1 MTADTR
7 PDRAPGRRRTALLDP
22 APAVRFAT
30 GQTVVQRI
38 RRLRFS
44 VILSAIFLVFITLA
58 ALIPTWFTSK
68 DPNAGEPLDMLLA
81 PSAEH
86 LFGTDQNGRD
96 IYARIIYGAWPSLLI
111 GVSATVFALIA
122 GTLIGVFA
130 ARGGRTGD
138 WIVSRLLD
146 VFLSIPGLL
155 LVFLIVA
162 ARGPGTVTT
171 IIGVAVVTLP
181 SYARLVRGEVIR
193 LRGAVFVEAAK
204 ALGWTQTNIVVR
216 HIIPNALG
224 PVLVLA
230 TIGIGSAIGIGSSL
244 SFLGLGPQP
253 PTAEWGSMLSASR
266 SYFSVA
272 WWPAVF
278 PGLAITLTVLAVTV
292 VGQYL
297 QRRTEG
303 RVAP

>member
-1 MTADTR
+1 MTASDVR
-7 PDRAPGRRRTALLDP
+7 PDP
-22 APAVRFAT
+22 APAVRFAA

-38 RRLRFS
+38 RRLRVS
-44 VILSAIFLVFITLA
+44 VILSSIFLVAIALA
-58 ALIPTWFTSK
+58 ALFPSLFTDK
-68 DPNAGEPLDMLLA
+68 DPDAGEPLDMLLA
-81 PSAEH
+81 PSWDH

-96 IYARIIYGAWPSLLI
+96 IYARVVYGAWPSLLI
-111 GVSATVFALIA
+111 GISATIFALAA
-122 GTLIGVFA
+122 GTAVGVFA
-130 ARGGRTGD
+130 ARGGRVGD
-138 WIVSRLLD
+138 WVVSRVLD
-146 VFLSIPGLL
+146 VFLAIPGLL

-162 ARGPGTVTT
+162 ARGPGTLTT

-181 SYARLVRGEVIR
+181 GYARLVRGEVLR

-204 ALGWTQTNIVVR
+204 TLGWTQANIIGR
-216 HIIPNALG
+216 HIVPNALG

-266 SYFSVA
+266 TYFSVA

-278 PGLAITLTVLAVTV
+278 PGLAITLTVLSVTV
-292 VGQYL
+292 VGHYL
-297 QRRTEG
+297 QRRTDG
-303 RVAP
+303 RSV

>member
-1 MTADTR
+1 MSTPTVL
-7 PDRAPGRRRTALLDP
+7 PDP
-22 APAVRFAT
+22 APAVRFAS
-30 GQTVVQRI
+30 GQTVIQRI
-38 RRLRFS
+38 RRLRLS
-44 VILSAIFLVFITLA
+44 VIGSGIFIAISTLA
-58 ALIPTWFTSK
+58 AFFPALFTDK

-81 PSAEH
+81 PSVEH

-111 GVSATVFALIA
+111 GVSATLFALIA
-122 GTLIGVFA
+122 GTLVGVFA
-130 ARGGRTGD
+130 ARGGRAGD
-138 WIVSRLLD
+138 WVVSRLLD
-146 VFLSIPGLL
+146 VFLAIPGLL

-162 ARGPGTVTT
+162 ARGPGTLTT

-181 SYARLVRGEVIR
+181 SYARLVRGEVLR
-193 LRGAVFVEAAK
+193 LRGAVFVEAAE
-204 ALGWTQTNIVVR
+204 ALGWTQANIVVR

-266 SYFSVA
+266 TYFSVA

-278 PGLAITLTVLAVTV
+278 PGLAITLTVLSVTV

-297 QRRTEG
+297 QRRTDG
-303 RVAP
+303 RTV